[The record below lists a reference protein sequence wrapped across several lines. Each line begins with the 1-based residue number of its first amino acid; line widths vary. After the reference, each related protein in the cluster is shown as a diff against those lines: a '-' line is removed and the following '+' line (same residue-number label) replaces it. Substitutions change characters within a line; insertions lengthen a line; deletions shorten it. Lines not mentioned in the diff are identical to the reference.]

1 MNVGVFGGTFDPI
14 HMGHLI
20 IAEETRIKLGLGK
33 VLFVPAGQPWLKLN
47 HSITPATQ
55 RVEMVRRAIAS
66 NPYFELCTL
75 EVERPGPS
83 YTVDTLI
90 MLQKQLGGEASF
102 FFILGQDTLADL
114 PLWKEPGKLV
124 QICQLVVAPRS
135 GSSLPDLESLELSV
149 PGVVHSLIQ
158 LELPIIEI
166 SSSGIR
172 QRVAGGLSIRYL
184 VPDEVEK
191 YISQQRLYS

>member
-1 MNVGVFGGTFDPI
+1 
-14 HMGHLI
+14 
-20 IAEETRIKLGLGK
+20 
-33 VLFVPAGQPWLKLN
+33 VPAGQPWLKLN
-47 HSITPATQ
+47 HSITPAAH

-83 YTVDTLI
+83 YTVDTII
-90 MLQKQLGGEASF
+90 MLQKQLGAEASF
-102 FFILGQDTLADL
+102 LFILGQDTLADL

-124 QICQLVVAPRS
+124 QICQLVVAPRAGS
-135 GSSLPDLESLELSV
+135 GLPDLKSLELSI
-149 PGVVHSLIQ
+149 PGVVHSVIQ

-172 QRVAGGLSIRYL
+172 RRVAEGLSIRYL

-191 YISQQRLYS
+191 YILQQRLYS